1 MTFEIALLLVQD
13 GLTNGAI
20 YALLALAILLV
31 FAVTRVL
38 YVPQGE
44 FVAFGAL
51 TLATLQQAK
60 VPGTAWLLVGIGAA
74 TMAVELVTAVRER
87 RFGGLANAAAL
98 YVAIPLALL
107 GMAVVLAPRQPPLLV
122 QVLLTLA
129 LIVPLGPMTYRLAF
143 QPLANATVL
152 VLLFIAIAVHYALI
166 GLGLVFFGAEGWRTP
181 RFTDLRFELGPI
193 VASGQ
198 SLLVLAVT
206 AALIVLLWLF
216 FGRTLWGKALRAT
229 ALNRTGA
236 RLVGIRTEAA
246 GRLAFTLAALLGGFS
261 GVLIA
266 PFTTI
271 YYDSGFLIALKGF
284 VGSVIGGMASYPLAA
299 LGAVLVG
306 LLEAFASFYASAL
319 KEVIVFS
326 LLIPVLLWRSLASRH
341 IEEEPEE

>member
-1 MTFEIALLLVQD
+1 MTFEIALLLIQD

-20 YALLALAILLV
+20 YALLALAIVLV

-51 TLATLQQAK
+51 TLATLQQAQ
-60 VPGTAWLLVGIGAA
+60 VPGTAWLVAGIGAV
-74 TMAVELVTAVRER
+74 TMAVELIVAARER
-87 RFGGLANAAAL
+87 RWSGLVGAAVL
-98 YVAIPLALL
+98 YVAIPVALL
-107 GMAVVLAPRQPPLLV
+107 GITLVLAPSKPPLLV

-129 LIVPLGPMTYRLAF
+129 LIVPLGPMTWRLAF
-143 QPLANATVL
+143 QPLASATVL
-152 VLLFIAIAVHYALI
+152 VLLFVAIAVHYALM

-181 RFTDLRFELGPI
+181 RFTDASFELGAI
-193 VASGQ
+193 TASGQ
-198 SLLVLAVT
+198 SLLILASS
-206 AALIVLLWLF
+206 AALMVLLWLF

-229 ALNRTGA
+229 SLNRTGA

-246 GRLAFTLAALLGGFS
+246 GRLTFALAALLGGFS

-266 PFTTI
+266 PITTI

-319 KEVIVFS
+319 KEVIVFA
-326 LLIPVLLWRSLASRH
+326 LLIPVLMWRSLVSRH
-341 IEEEPEE
+341 VEEEQEA